1 MDIVFLN
8 AGGADKSGNIV
19 TALYLKPLLGPIVNG
34 TAAVT
39 GYQRASLSFPTVDA
53 LLSWA
58 SKHHNGGAP
67 CAVSGDRVVSASAPA
82 EKAPKG
88 K

>member
-8 AGGADKSGNIV
+8 AGSADKSGNTV
-19 TALYLKPLLGPIVNG
+19 TALYLKPLLGPLTNG
-34 TAAVT
+34 AFPVA

-53 LLSWA
+53 MLAWA
-58 SKHHNGGAP
+58 SKHFNGGAP
-67 CAVSGDRVVSASAPA
+67 CAVLGDRVVSAAAAP